1 MEKMRI
7 VVALGGNALG
17 KNLPQQYVA
26 VKETAKAIADLIE
39 YGHDVIITHGNGP
52 QVGMIDSAM
61 SLIAKE
67 DSVQGKTPLSM
78 CVAMSQA
85 YIGYDM
91 QNALRRE
98 LRERSIAR
106 PVSTVLTQVRVDRND
121 SAFLNPSKP
130 IGKYMSKEEADFAA
144 RKYGHIFV
152 EDSIKGY
159 RRVVPS
165 PKPQEIIELSV
176 VRSLVDSGDVVVCC
190 GGGGIP
196 VYAVGE
202 HLKGVSAVIDKDYAS
217 ALLAKELDAD
227 MFVILTAVEKVAIN
241 YRKENEQL
249 IDNMTAKKAKEY
261 LAQGHFQKGS
271 MYEKV
276 DACADFA
283 MSKKG
288 RVALI
293 TQLSR
298 AKDGLLGLTGTR
310 IEG

>member
-1 MEKMRI
+1 MKKMRI

-17 KNLPQQYVA
+17 KNLPEQYIA

-39 YGHDVIITHGNGP
+39 CGHEVIITHGNGP

-61 SLIAKE
+61 SLYARQ
-67 DSVQGKTPLSM
+67 DSLQSKTPLSM

-98 LRERSIAR
+98 MRERSIVS

-121 SAFLNPSKP
+121 EAFQNPSKP
-130 IGKYMSKEEADFAA
+130 IGKFMSKEEADFASK
-144 RKYGHIFV
+144 KYGHIFI
-152 EDSIKGY
+152 EDSAKGY

-165 PKPQEIIELSV
+165 PKPQEIIELAV
-176 VRSLVDSGDVVVCC
+176 IRSLVEDGNVVVCC

-196 VYAVGE
+196 VYANGE
-202 HLKGVSAVIDKDYAS
+202 HLRGVSAVIDKDYAS

-241 YRKENEQL
+241 YREENEQYL
-249 IDNMTAKKAKEY
+249 DSITAMQAKEY
-261 LAQGHFQKGS
+261 MNQGFFQKGS

-276 DACADFA
+276 DACTQFVE
-283 MSKKG
+283 SKKG

-293 TQLSR
+293 TELNK

>member
-1 MEKMRI
+1 MRKKRI

-17 KNLPQQYVA
+17 KNLPEQYIA
-26 VKETAKAIADLIE
+26 VKETAKAIVDLIE
-39 YGHDVIITHGNGP
+39 YGHEVIITHGNGP

-61 SLIAKE
+61 SLFAKE

-98 LRERSIAR
+98 MRSRSIAR
-106 PVSTVLTQVRVDRND
+106 HVSTVLTQVRVDRND
-121 SAFLNPSKP
+121 EAFESPTKP
-130 IGKYMSKEEADFAA
+130 IGKFLTKQEADFASE
-144 RKYGHIFV
+144 KYGHIFV
-152 EDSIKGY
+152 LDSRGY

-176 VRSLVDSGDVVVCC
+176 IRSMVEDGNIVVCC

-196 VYAVGE
+196 VYAMGE

-217 ALLAKELDAD
+217 ALLAQQLDAD
-227 MFVILTAVEKVAIN
+227 MFIILTAVEKVAIN
-241 YRKENEQL
+241 FGKENEQY
-249 IDNMTAKKAKEY
+249 IDTMSVAQAREY
-261 LAQGHFQKGS
+261 MQQGHFRRGS

-276 DACADFA
+276 DACAQFVA
-283 MSKKG
+283 SKKG
-288 RVALI
+288 RTALI
-293 TQLSR
+293 TELMK
-298 AKDGLLGLTGTR
+298 AKEGMLGLTGTR
-310 IEG
+310 IE

>member
-1 MEKMRI
+1 MKKMRI
-7 VVALGGNALG
+7 VIALGGNALG
-17 KNLPQQYVA
+17 KNLPEQYIA
-26 VKETAKAIADLIE
+26 VKETAKAIVDLIE
-39 YGHDVIITHGNGP
+39 YGHEVIITHGNGP

-61 SLIAKE
+61 SLFAKE

-98 LRERSIAR
+98 MRERSIAR
-106 PVSTVLTQVRVDRND
+106 PVSTVLTQVRVDKD
-121 SAFLNPSKP
+121 DPAFLEPSKP
-130 IGKYMSKEEADFAA
+130 IGKFMTKEEADFASK
-144 RKYGHIFV
+144 KYGHIFI
-152 EDSIKGY
+152 EDSGSGY

-165 PKPQEIIELSV
+165 PRPQEIIELSV
-176 VRSLVDSGDVVVCC
+176 IRSQVEDGNIVVCC

-196 VYAVGE
+196 VVAIGE

-217 ALLAKELDAD
+217 SLLARELDAD
-227 MFVILTAVEKVAIN
+227 MFVILTAVEKVSLN
-241 YRKENEQL
+241 YKKENERQL
-249 IDNMTAKKAKEY
+249 DTMSVSEAERY
-261 LAQGHFQKGS
+261 LREGHFQRGS
-271 MYEKV
+271 MSEKV
-276 DACADFA
+276 DACAQFA

-288 RVALI
+288 RVALV
-293 TQLSR
+293 TELSK

>member
-1 MEKMRI
+1 MRI

-17 KNLPQQYVA
+17 KNLHEQYIA

-39 YGHDVIITHGNGP
+39 CGHQVIITHGNGP

-61 SLIAKE
+61 ALFAKE

-91 QNALRRE
+91 QNSLRRE
-98 LRERSIAR
+98 LRMRSISH
-106 PVSTVLTQVRVDRND
+106 PVSTVLTQVRVDRD
-121 SAFLNPSKP
+121 DKAFLTPSKP
-130 IGKYMSKEEADFAA
+130 IGKFMTKEEADYMSE
-144 RKYGHIFV
+144 KYGHIFI
-152 EDSIKGY
+152 EDSGRGY

-176 VRSLVDSGDVVVCC
+176 IRSLADDNNVVVCC

-196 VYAVGE
+196 VYADGE
-202 HLKGVSAVIDKDYAS
+202 HLRGISAVIDKDYAS

-227 MFVILTAVEKVAIN
+227 MFFILTAVEKVAIN
-241 YRKENEQL
+241 FSQENERFL
-249 IDNMTAKKAKEY
+249 DTMTAAQAREY
-261 LAQGHFQKGS
+261 MQQGHFQKGS

-276 DACADFA
+276 DAGADFA
-283 MSKKG
+283 ASKKG

-293 TQLSR
+293 TQLER
-298 AKDGLLGLTGTR
+298 AKDGLLGLTGTK
-310 IEG
+310 IVG